1 MRRVADIMT
10 RDIFPLNSNQT
21 LNVVRL
27 LMRTVHVRHVPIL
40 NDEEQF
46 VGLLSHRDLLA
57 HSISKLADI
66 NSLEQ
71 SELDRHILIK
81 DVMRTEI
88 ATTTA
93 TTDLKKA
100 INSMLDN
107 KFGCLPVIGNKGNL
121 VGIITDEDI
130 IRLAIKLLEKEE
142 DPKLVPV
149 EKNKRKNN

>member
-1 MRRVADIMT
+1 MRCVADVMT
-10 RDIFPLNSNQT
+10 RDIFPLKSNQT

-40 NDEEQF
+40 DDEEKF

-57 HSISKLADI
+57 YSISKLADI

-93 TTDLKKA
+93 ATDLKKA
-100 INSMLDN
+100 ISSMLDN
-107 KFGCLPVIGNKGNL
+107 KFGCLPVIGNEGNL
-121 VGIITDEDI
+121 IGIITNEDV
-130 IRLAIKLLEKEE
+130 IRLAIKLLEKE
-142 DPKLVPV
+142 DDSQLVAV
-149 EKNKRKNN
+149 

>member
-10 RDIFPLNSNQT
+10 RDIFPLKSSQT

-40 NDEEQF
+40 DDEEQF

-57 HSISKLADI
+57 YSISKLADI

-93 TTDLKKA
+93 ATDLKKA
-100 INSMLDN
+100 ISSMLDN
-107 KFGCLPVIGNKGNL
+107 KFGCLPVIGNEGNL
-121 VGIITDEDI
+121 VGIITDEDV
-130 IRLAIKLLEKEE
+130 IRLAIKLLEKE
-142 DPKLVPV
+142 DDSQLVAV
-149 EKNKRKNN
+149 

>member
-1 MRRVADIMT
+1 MKCVADIMT
-10 RDIFPLNSNQT
+10 RDIFPLKSNQT

-40 NDEEQF
+40 DEEELF

-57 HSISKLADI
+57 YSISKLADI
-66 NSLEQ
+66 DPLAQ
-71 SELDRHILIK
+71 SEVDRHIPIK

-93 TTDLKKA
+93 ATDLKKA
-100 INSMLDN
+100 ISSMLEN
-107 KFGCLPVIGNKGNL
+107 KFGCLPVIDDKGYL

-130 IRLAIKLLEKEE
+130 IRLTIRLLEKLEE
-142 DPKLVPV
+142 PKLAPV
-149 EKNKRKNN
+149 VN

>member
-10 RDIFPLNSNQT
+10 RDIFPLKANQT

-40 NDEEQF
+40 DDEEQF

-57 HSISKLADI
+57 YSISKLADI

-93 TTDLKKA
+93 ATDLKQA
-100 INSMLDN
+100 IGSMLDN

-121 VGIITDEDI
+121 VGIITDEDV
-130 IRLAIKLLEKEE
+130 IRLAIKLLERE
-142 DPKLVPV
+142 DDSQLVSV
-149 EKNKRKNN
+149 

>member
-10 RDIFPLNSNQT
+10 RDIFPLKSNQT

-27 LMRTVHVRHVPIL
+27 LMRTVRVRHVPIL

-57 HSISKLADI
+57 YSISKLADI
-66 NSLEQ
+66 DPLEQ
-71 SELDRHILIK
+71 GELDRHIPIK

-93 TTDLKKA
+93 ATNLKEA
-100 INSMLDN
+100 ITNILEN
-107 KFGCLPVIGNKGNL
+107 KFGCLPVVNDKGHL
-121 VGIITDEDI
+121 VGIITEEDI

-142 DPKLVPV
+142 NLKLVPV
-149 EKNKRKNN
+149 